1 MELWFP
7 REPSVRR
14 AVSACF
20 FKLFKFT
27 ISNLS
32 HACLKRHSQYSDM
45 RSSFRALVIR
55 SRAGHEYGNRRVDE
69 EQIGHSHNNTKKSK
83 RKEPSSP
90 PPPPPPPPILSPPPK
105 AAKQKARRQHYGTHH
120 SSSRRRTSRS
130 LTSKQ
135 KSIVLQIDSYASQ
148 NRLPLYS

>member
-1 MELWFP
+1 M
-7 REPSVRR
+7 RR

-20 FKLFKFT
+20 FKLFKLT

-69 EQIGHSHNNTKKSK
+69 EQIGHSHNNTKKKQEK
-83 RKEPSSP
+83 RATTTTTTTINPLP
-90 PPPPPPPPILSPPPK
+90 
-105 AAKQKARRQHYGTHH
+105 AAKSSKAKSAQTIALLITQVLG
-120 SSSRRRTSRS
+120 SGRRTSRS
-130 LTSKQ
+130 LTMVPYLNIKAE
-135 KSIVLQIDSYASQ
+135 I
-148 NRLPLYS
+148 NRSPNRYLAMLLKTGCLSNYS